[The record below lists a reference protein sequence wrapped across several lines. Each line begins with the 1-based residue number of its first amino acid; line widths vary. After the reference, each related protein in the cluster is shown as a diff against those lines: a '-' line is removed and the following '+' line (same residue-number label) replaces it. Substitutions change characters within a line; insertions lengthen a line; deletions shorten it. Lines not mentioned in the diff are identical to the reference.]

1 MKYIINAAPKE
12 NIDSEDLKAAVDEA
26 LSHRGGEIMPTIA
39 DSLREEGIRQGM
51 QRGIQQGIVQSA
63 REAVIDILE
72 LRFEVVPETIVNR
85 LNEIYDPSILKI
97 FRRKAVKV
105 SSLEF
110 VQIID
115 LMMK

>member
-1 MKYIINAAPKE
+1 MEEVFPII
-12 NIDSEDLKAAVDEA
+12 
-26 LSHRGGEIMPTIA
+26 GGEIMPTLAEKWI
-39 DSLREEGIRQGM
+39 EQGM
-51 QRGIQQGIVQSA
+51 QQGILQSA

-72 LRFEVVPETIVNR
+72 LRFEVVPEAIVNR

-105 SSLEF
+105 SSLEEF
-110 VQIID
+110 EQIID

>member
-51 QRGIQQGIVQSA
+51 QQGIVQSA

-72 LRFEVVPETIVNR
+72 LRFDVVPEAIVNR

>member
-1 MKYIINAAPKE
+1 
-12 NIDSEDLKAAVDEA
+12 
-26 LSHRGGEIMPTIA
+26 MPTLAEKWI
-39 DSLREEGIRQGM
+39 EQGM
-51 QRGIQQGIVQSA
+51 QQGILQSA

-72 LRFEVVPETIVNR
+72 LRFEVVPEAIVNR

-105 SSLEF
+105 SSLEEF
-110 VQIID
+110 EQIID